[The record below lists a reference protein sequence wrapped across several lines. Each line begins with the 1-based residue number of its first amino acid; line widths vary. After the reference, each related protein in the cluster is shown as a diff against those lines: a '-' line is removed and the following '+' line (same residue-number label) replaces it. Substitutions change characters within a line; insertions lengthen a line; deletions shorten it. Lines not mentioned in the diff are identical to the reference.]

1 MSFLGAGFSGRL
13 TTADVDADMSTRVRV
28 VNLCKI
34 IYELAPARLLL
45 KLDVEGEE
53 KHLIPELVHVL
64 PPTSALFFESHDGD
78 EEFEA
83 LAVLLQE
90 AGFAVSRKRTRAD
103 SFIDAFATRTN
114 GS

>member
-1 MSFLGAGFSGRL
+1 
-13 TTADVDADMSTRVRV
+13 
-28 VNLCKI
+28 
-34 IYELAPARLLL
+34 
-45 KLDVEGEE
+45 
-53 KHLIPELVHVL
+53 VHVL

-83 LAVLLQE
+83 FAVLLQE

-103 SFIDAFATRTN
+103 RFIDAFATRTN